1 MDRTTCKERFVID
14 SWLDRVASTDN
25 GDLLIVARRDFDDQG
40 VFHDIFM
47 VTPDGKLVGR
57 LWLKER

>member
-1 MDRTTCKERFVID
+1 MID